1 MQAIVTAAAI
11 CVGKNGYEGTS
22 LRQIADTAGVGVGS
36 IYEYFSDKETI
47 YTAMYMSVIRDT
59 VSLIDELIPELVK
72 LDTQS
77 AITELLIRFRA
88 FVQQNDELYLKVIQ
102 QSAGRKVS
110 VKSDSVQDVLSRFLV
125 QYILQNP
132 EVSKVENIPAISY
145 ILINGGMSVVI
156 KHIADPNPPITFEA
170 LAKTFGD
177 IVVSYA
183 QLFTKK

>member
-1 MQAIVTAAAI
+1 MVRKPKQERSKATVQAIVTAAAI

-59 VSLIDELIPELVK
+59 VSLIDEVIPELVK

-102 QSAGRKVS
+102 Q
-110 VKSDSVQDVLSRFLV
+110 
-125 QYILQNP
+125 
-132 EVSKVENIPAISY
+132 
-145 ILINGGMSVVI
+145 M
-156 KHIADPNPPITFEA
+156 
-170 LAKTFGD
+170 
-177 IVVSYA
+177 
-183 QLFTKK
+183 